1 MRSELVSL
9 LAARVASVVIQAVL
23 LLWVARQSP
32 TSDFGGLMAAF
43 SAAYVVVALG
53 DGGLQPFAI
62 RERAS
67 DTAERPRAGTTA
79 FARASRLTALVAA
92 GMAFVLPFVV
102 PGLSAWHAA
111 GVAAMVW
118 LERQFLGRLSLAI
131 AVGRSVPTSALLVV
145 ARVTAAV
152 VMVAAHL
159 LSWSDEIAAYLM
171 GSIAGL
177 GASLGV
183 ALLVFPQQ
191 KEALHPHWRVL
202 MKAARP
208 FWWSNLWTQLRGM
221 DAFLVGVVAS
231 PTTVAHYALPNRL
244 GQAVRVVPSV
254 LSSLGQPAAVREDA
268 PKLKRLDAATAGT
281 CLFGALIWILL
292 FFFGETPFLALVG
305 TAYSDAFLP
314 LLWVAA
320 AQVVNVPGIYLS
332 GVLIGRGL
340 ERHVA
345 RLDAGVTAMLI
356 VGVLLGASMQG
367 AAGAAF
373 GLFVAMSCQ
382 SVGAAVLRNHQG
394 WY

>member
-1 MRSELVSL
+1 M
-9 LAARVASVVIQAVL
+9 SVVIQAAL
-23 LLWVARQSP
+23 LLWVARQSSP
-32 TSDFGGLMAAF
+32 ADFGGLMAGL

-67 DTAERPRAGTTA
+67 DRTERPQAGTTA
-79 FARASRLTALVAA
+79 FTHASRLTAVVAA
-92 GMAFVLPFVV
+92 GIVAVLPLAV
-102 PGLSAWHAA
+102 PGLSVWHAA

-152 VMVAAHL
+152 VMVAGHL
-159 LSWSDEIAAYLM
+159 LGWSDEIANYLL

-177 GASLGV
+177 GTSLVV
-183 ALLVFPQQ
+183 AMLAFPQQ
-191 KEALHPHWRVL
+191 KEAELPSWGQL
-202 MKAARP
+202 MKSARP
-208 FWWSNLWTQLRGM
+208 FWWSNLWTQLRGL
-221 DAFLVGVVAS
+221 DAFLVGLVAS

-268 PKLKRLDAATAGT
+268 PRLRRLDLATAATCFCGVLAW
-281 CLFGALIWILL
+281 LLLL
-292 FFFGETPFLALVG
+292 FFGNDPFLTLVG
-305 TAYSDAFLP
+305 AAYEGAFMP

-340 ERHVA
+340 ERQVA
-345 RLDAGVTAMLI
+345 QLDAVVTVLLI
-356 VGVLLGASMQG
+356 VGVLLAASTHGATG
-367 AAGAAF
+367 AAA
-373 GLFVAMSCQ
+373 GLFVAMTCQ
-382 SVGAAVLRNHQG
+382 SVGAAVLRHHKG
-394 WY
+394 WYSWSTI